1 MIENKAL
8 EGLSN
13 GEVIFTMGTEHRRTA
28 RVYGV
33 GADSITF
40 ELLDATC
47 RLQSSDVLSDV
58 EIMLDGKLAYRGE
71 LSIMGVVPSGAM
83 SICEARVSGDWVL
96 DPFGATA
103 FFDRVAEHLEEH
115 TTRWAR
121 EHEVRA
127 DFRVSVSDLVTYF
140 SGLESW
146 CGWMER
152 GALGERSDA
161 RVREQQILEKL
172 GPIVSYEIQSH
183 FADYERVTKYLSEEE
198 RGAHRRHLMQAVHRF
213 VLQSPFSHRCFTKPL
228 GYAGDY
234 EMVRLMLSD
243 PFQGATLFAKL
254 INYAFMETGPVRAH
268 KNRIEFLEKKM
279 RSIIAARGAE
289 GLRTRILSLGCGPA
303 EDVRR
308 VILNEPLAE
317 LCDFELLDFS
327 RETLVSTRRQLNEA
341 QESSERTVNVEYI
354 EESIQG
360 FVRQASNGTCYP
372 LEGYDF
378 VYCAGLFDYLQQ
390 RFCKKLTEVMGGLTR
405 PGGEVL
411 VTNVSREN
419 TIPAVM
425 ADFLEWVLVERN
437 EEEMLELAPSENLGY
452 VKELKSDST
461 RINLF
466 LELHKLKFADRDVGE
481 SKKPKTAQGARSGVL
496 KEIRG

>member
-1 MIENKAL
+1 
-8 EGLSN
+8 
-13 GEVIFTMGTEHRRTA
+13 
-28 RVYGV
+28 
-33 GADSITF
+33 
-40 ELLDATC
+40 
-47 RLQSSDVLSDV
+47 
-58 EIMLDGKLAYRGE
+58 
-71 LSIMGVVPSGAM
+71 
-83 SICEARVSGDWVL
+83 
-96 DPFGATA
+96 
-103 FFDRVAEHLEEH
+103 
-115 TTRWAR
+115 
-121 EHEVRA
+121 
-127 DFRVSVSDLVTYF
+127 
-140 SGLESW
+140 
-146 CGWMER
+146 
-152 GALGERSDA
+152 
-161 RVREQQILEKL
+161 
-172 GPIVSYEIQSH
+172 
-183 FADYERVTKYLSEEE
+183 
-198 RGAHRRHLMQAVHRF
+198 
-213 VLQSPFSHRCFTKPL
+213 
-228 GYAGDY
+228 
-234 EMVRLMLSD
+234 MVRLMLSD
-243 PFQGATLFAKL
+243 PFRGATLFAKL

-360 FVRQASNGTCYP
+360 FVRQASNGTRYP
-372 LEGYDF
+372 LDGYDF

-425 ADFLEWVLVERN
+425 ADFLEWSLVERTTQ
-437 EEEMLELAPSENLGY
+437 EMMELAPADNLSLL
-452 VKELKSDST
+452 KELKSDST

-466 LELHKLKFADRDVGE
+466 LELRNPAARSRDVGA
-481 SKKPKTAQGARSGVL
+481 PKETVTAQIGRSSVSGSVRS
-496 KEIRG
+496 RGGYLEGSEL